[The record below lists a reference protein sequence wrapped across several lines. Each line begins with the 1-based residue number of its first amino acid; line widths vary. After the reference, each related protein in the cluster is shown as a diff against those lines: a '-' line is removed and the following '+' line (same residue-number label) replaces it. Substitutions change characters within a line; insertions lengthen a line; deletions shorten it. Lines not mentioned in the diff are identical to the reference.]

1 MMGPNTLSSMDSGGL
16 SLQKGEP
23 GTSGPQGFKGEKGEK
38 GSDGPSGSPGPQ
50 GVRGPQGNGGVPGPP
65 GLKGERGAP
74 GPPGDLV
81 TQGEGAGAKCRRCP
95 SLPSPAALQV
105 GRLGG
110 FIRVP
115 QF

>member
-1 MMGPNTLSSMDSGGL
+1 MGPNTLSSMDSGGL

-38 GSDGPSGSPGPQ
+38 GSDGPNGSPGPQ

-115 QF
+115 RF